1 MIALLRRDSTKCDR
15 NCGRNTSR
23 TRGSWRCERS
33 KTLFLLA
40 TKSRRRARWPRLL
53 WPRCGDNSDVLKVLP
68 KRYRPITS
76 SKLRHRKST
85 AASWEFQ
92 DLPQVDFHLPKA
104 SSVLTIPLARVWS
117 PQRLENRQASLCR
130 SSNCNSG
137 MQVCRRTNQTRLH
150 TNKFWHSKFSEHQ
163 ANFKNGTKWPPK
175 SPNWTNNENKRPE
188 RKKSKSSKNLNK
200 NRKTRRNTSVN
211 KKQWVLSG

>member
-1 MIALLRRDSTKCDR
+1 MLAAGYKRSWPDTKVSFPAILAVLNDSIAWCCLGHMIALLRRDSTKYDR

-40 TKSRRRARWPRLL
+40 TKSHRRARWPRLL

-117 PQRLENRQASLCR
+117 LQRLENRQASLCR

-150 TNKFWHSKFSEHQ
+150 TNKVSKPHSNS
-163 ANFKNGTKWPPK
+163 W
-175 SPNWTNNENKRPE
+175 W
-188 RKKSKSSKNLNK
+188 
-200 NRKTRRNTSVN
+200 
-211 KKQWVLSG
+211 